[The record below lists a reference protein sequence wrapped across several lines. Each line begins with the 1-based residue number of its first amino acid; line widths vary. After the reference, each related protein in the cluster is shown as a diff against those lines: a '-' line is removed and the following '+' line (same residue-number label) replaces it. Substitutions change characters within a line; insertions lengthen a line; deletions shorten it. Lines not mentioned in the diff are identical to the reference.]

1 MARIQILE
9 LPAVCHRNGD
19 DETPFVVII
28 DQADDAFRHAIA
40 RTDEAMYEAQK
51 DLAEAIGARSILV
64 FPGTVEIPANDT
76 SAYVTGTAG
85 DVRLDFQADAPK
97 FGPPV
102 GGEILT
108 DSDRIPGRYA

>member
-9 LPAVCHRNGD
+9 LPTVCRANGD

-28 DQADDAFRHAIA
+28 DQVD
-40 RTDEAMYEAQK
+40 TEEAAERICE
-51 DLAEAIGARSILV
+51 DIGERNLAEALGARQVLV
-64 FPGTVEIPANDT
+64 FQDTMDIPANDT

-85 DVRLDFQADAPK
+85 DVHLEFQADAPK
-97 FGPPV
+97 FGPPT

-108 DSDRIPGRYA
+108 DPDRIPGRYA